1 MSRPE
6 WQAPPP
12 QDPPPAD
19 LQPPDPVPE
28 RDQDEAG
35 ALGGLS
41 RQNSL
46 YRRTM
51 AVCDE
56 LADAALG
63 GADPGRLAEVFAGLV
78 GKRIVLLDTA
88 FKLRAQAGGPDSP
101 RGLRWNRTDPSVN
114 RLLRALEAAR
124 RPLRIPSIPGSLLDR
139 ACLVAPIVV
148 RETSL
153 GYLLVLDEA
162 SSEYDAQPDD
172 AEFLTVTYAATLFAL
187 TLAHEQTSAEL
198 DLRYRSSVV
207 DALLSGHFLDA
218 QDARQKARSLGLRDD
233 VPLRVAMVRPAPADA
248 TDATDAT
255 ATSGARLPGEWAQGE
270 WVQRISALIPGA
282 AAAVRDGAVVA
293 ILPGRPDPEALAALC
308 RLAPGGP
315 PATCGVSE
323 QLDSP
328 DRAPQGLRQ
337 AGRAIDL
344 GVRLGRAGQP
354 VRYDQLGIYRLL
366 LTIGDMRQLMGFAR
380 DVLGPLLDYD
390 AEHRTGLVRTL
401 SVYLQHHGSH
411 TQASRVLHLH
421 TNTVA
426 YRVQRIE
433 SITRLDLGDPDDRLL
448 AHVAVKII
456 ESQGTT
462 STGPS

>member
-1 MSRPE
+1 MSSPE
-6 WQAPPP
+6 T
-12 QDPPPAD
+12 QDPAR
-19 LQPPDPVPE
+19 E
-28 RDQDEAG
+28 RDQDPPDAVT
-35 ALGGLS
+35 GLS

-51 AVCDE
+51 TVCDE

-63 GADPGRLAEVFAGLV
+63 GADPVGLTEVFARLV

-88 FKLRAQAGGPDSP
+88 FRLRAQAGGPDSS
-101 RGLRWNRTDPSVN
+101 RGLRWNRTDPSVD

-124 RPLRIPSIPGSLLDR
+124 RPLRIPAIPGSLLDQ

-162 SSEYDAQPDD
+162 GPSSGYEPQPDD

-207 DALLSGHFLDA
+207 DALVSGHFLDA

-233 VPLRVAMVRPAPADA
+233 VPLRVAMLRPAPPDEASPPRAPAPD
-248 TDATDAT
+248 
-255 ATSGARLPGEWAQGE
+255 GWA
-270 WVQRISALIPGA
+270 QRISALIPNA
-282 AAAVRDGAVVA
+282 AAVVRDGAVVV
-293 ILPGRPDPEALAALC
+293 ILPGDPDAEALAALC
-308 RLAPGGP
+308 WLDSGP

-328 DRAPQGLRQ
+328 ELAPRGVRQ
-337 AGRAIDL
+337 ASRAIDL
-344 GVRLGRAGQP
+344 GLRLGRAGQP
-354 VRYDQLGIYRLL
+354 VRYDELGIYRLL
-366 LTIGDMRQLMGFAR
+366 CMIGDMRQLMEFAR

-390 AEHRTGLVRTL
+390 AEHRADLVHTL
-401 SVYLQHHGSH
+401 SVYLRHHGSH
-411 TQASRVLHLH
+411 TQAARVLHLH

-426 YRVQRIE
+426 YRTQRIE

-448 AHVAVKII
+448 AHVAVKIV

-462 STGPS
+462 STGPG

>member
-6 WQAPPP
+6 P
-12 QDPPPAD
+12 QDPEELHPDPAD
-19 LQPPDPVPE
+19 LESADPPSPLSQPDDPD
-28 RDQDEAG
+28 AHG
-35 ALGGLS
+35 ALSGLS
-41 RQNSL
+41 RENTI

-63 GADPGRLAEVFAGLV
+63 GAEPVQLTEAFARLV
-78 GKRIVLLDTA
+78 GKRVVLLDVA
-88 FKLRAQAGGPDSP
+88 FRLRAQAGAGGSAP
-101 RGLRWNRTDPSVN
+101 GLRWNRTDPSVD
-114 RLLRALEAAR
+114 RLLRAMAAAR
-124 RPLRIPSIPGSLLDR
+124 RPLRIPAIPGSLLDQ

-153 GYLLVLDEA
+153 GYLLVLDEPG
-162 SSEYDAQPDD
+162 SGYDPQSDD

-218 QDARQKARSLGLRDD
+218 QDARQKARSLGLPDD
-233 VPLRVAMVRPAPADA
+233 LPLRVAMLRPAPPDA
-248 TDATDAT
+248 AAT
-255 ATSGARLPGEWAQGE
+255 ARAPGG

-282 AAAVRDGAVVA
+282 AAALRDGAVVA
-293 ILPGRPDPEALAALC
+293 ILPGRPGTEALNALC
-308 RLAPGGP
+308 WLSSGGP

-323 QLDSP
+323 PLHSP
-328 DRAPQGLRQ
+328 ELAPQGMRQ
-337 AGRAIDL
+337 AGRAVDL

-354 VRYDQLGIYRLL
+354 VRYDELGIYRLL
-366 LTIGDMRQLMGFAR
+366 LTIGDMRELMGFAR
-380 DVLGPLLDYD
+380 DVLGTLLDYD
-390 AEHRTGLVRTL
+390 AEHRTDLVRTL

-411 TQASRVLHLH
+411 TQAARVLHLH

-426 YRVQRIE
+426 YRTQRIE
-433 SITRLDLGDPDDRLL
+433 SITRLDLSDPDDRLV

-456 ESQGTT
+456 ESQGAPPA
-462 STGPS
+462 GPR

>member
-6 WQAPPP
+6 PRDTQ
-12 QDPPPAD
+12 PPAPEP
-19 LQPPDPVPE
+19 LASQPETPGPDTH
-28 RDQDEAG
+28 G
-35 ALGGLS
+35 AISDLS
-41 RQNSL
+41 RENTI

-63 GADPGRLAEVFAGLV
+63 GAEPVELTEVFARLV
-78 GKRIVLLDTA
+78 GKRVVLLDIA
-88 FKLRAQAGGPDSP
+88 FRLRAQAGAGGAAQ
-101 RGLRWNRTDPSVN
+101 GLRWNRTDPSVD

-124 RPLRIPSIPGSLLDR
+124 RPLRIPAIPGSLLDQ

-153 GYLLVLDEA
+153 GYLLVLDEPG
-162 SSEYDAQPDD
+162 SGYDPQSDD

-218 QDARQKARSLGLRDD
+218 RDARQKARSLGLPDD
-233 VPLRVAMVRPAPADA
+233 VPLRVAMLRPAPPDA
-248 TDATDAT
+248 AAT
-255 ATSGARLPGEWAQGE
+255 ARAPGPGGWA
-270 WVQRISALIPGA
+270 QRISALIPGA
-282 AAAVRDGAVVA
+282 AAALRDGAVVA
-293 ILPGRPDPEALAALC
+293 ILPGQPDFEALTALC
-308 RLAPGGP
+308 WLSSGGP

-323 QLDSP
+323 QLNSP
-328 DRAPQGLRQ
+328 ELAPQGMRQ

-344 GVRLGRAGQP
+344 GVRLGRAGRP
-354 VRYDQLGIYRLL
+354 VRYDELGIYRLL
-366 LTIGDMRQLMGFAR
+366 LTIGDMRELMGFAR

-390 AEHRTGLVRTL
+390 TEHRTDLVRTL

-411 TQASRVLHLH
+411 TQSARVLHLH

-426 YRVQRIE
+426 YRTQRIE
-433 SITRLDLGDPDDRLL
+433 SITRLNLSDPDDRLV

-462 STGPS
+462 STGSG